1 MAITDKALS
10 GQVALVTGGS
20 RGIGRAICMA
30 LARRGATVAIN
41 YTAREDAARETAQL
55 VTDAGGEPVLCG
67 FDVRT
72 VWAFALPYASLLTLD
87 VWDGAPRAGQVS
99 GLVTA

>member
-1 MAITDKALS
+1 MARVGAAIAELTPEPTLIVTHGGAMRAALH
-10 GQVALVTGGS
+10 
-20 RGIGRAICMA
+20 
-30 LARRGATVAIN
+30 
-41 YTAREDAARETAQL
+41 
-55 VTDAGGEPVLCG
+55 VLCG